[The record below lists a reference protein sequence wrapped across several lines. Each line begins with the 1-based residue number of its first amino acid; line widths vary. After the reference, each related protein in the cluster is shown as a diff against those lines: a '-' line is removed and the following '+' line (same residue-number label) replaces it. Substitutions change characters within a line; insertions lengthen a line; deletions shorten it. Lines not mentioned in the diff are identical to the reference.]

1 MRIGIDCRTILSE
14 NARYKAGVAHYTYY
28 LVKYLLQID
37 SDNQYVLFFEDD
49 APPEIRDI
57 AAKRGRVEIVRWRF
71 ASYKRFLP
79 YVYSHLLLSS
89 QVGKAKL
96 DVFHSPANVVPLR
109 LLQSRNRPRVVV
121 TIHDLAIYRHPE
133 WFPAGQGFAV
143 KYVVPKTIKF
153 ADHIIVPSRTTAA
166 DIQEFFAVREKRI
179 SIIPHGVE
187 ERYFHA
193 APEAPVPG
201 RPGHPY
207 FLFLG
212 TLEPRKNLPRLIRA
226 YGSLPREITSQYDL
240 ILAGSR
246 GWKYE
251 DIFEAVARLPEG
263 AKEGVKIVGY
273 YPGEN
278 LPSLLQGAVAFL
290 YPSLYEGFG
299 LPVLEAL
306 AGGCPVIVS
315 DRGALSEIAPE
326 SGVLL
331 VDPESEASI
340 GQAMTKAIRDVASL
354 AKNRAA
360 RQEFARKFTWERTA
374 KETLAVYNGTSH
386 K

>member
-1 MRIGIDCRTILSE
+1 M
-14 NARYKAGVAHYTYY
+14 
-28 LVKYLLQID
+28 
-37 SDNQYVLFFEDD
+37 
-49 APPEIRDI
+49 
-57 AAKRGRVEIVRWRF
+57 
-71 ASYKRFLP
+71 
-79 YVYSHLLLSS
+79 
-89 QVGKAKL
+89 
-96 DVFHSPANVVPLR
+96 
-109 LLQSRNRPRVVV
+109 
-121 TIHDLAIYRHPE
+121 
-133 WFPAGQGFAV
+133 
-143 KYVVPKTIKF
+143 
-153 ADHIIVPSRTTAA
+153 
-166 DIQEFFAVREKRI
+166 
-179 SIIPHGVE
+179 
-187 ERYFHA
+187 
-193 APEAPVPG
+193 
-201 RPGHPY
+201 
-207 FLFLG
+207 
-212 TLEPRKNLPRLIRA
+212 
-226 YGSLPREITSQYDL
+226 
-240 ILAGSR
+240 
-246 GWKYE
+246 
-251 DIFEAVARLPEG
+251 
-263 AKEGVKIVGY
+263 GY